1 MQHRLKGTLIA
12 LAGVVVL
19 SPDAMLVRLSG
30 VDLWS
35 MVFWRGLGQGSVML
49 LVLALL
55 WRGGTGARIRSM
67 GLPGVLAA
75 FAFGSANVLFVVA
88 LYNTSVANTL
98 VLISTT
104 PTFAALLSVAV
115 LRERLPLRTW
125 AAVGG
130 GIVAIAV
137 IVGGDYEAGTIV
149 GDLAA
154 IGQAV
159 MAAAT
164 FVLFRA
170 RPEANMVPSMAFS
183 SLLAAAF
190 ALAVAPVTMPAASE
204 APFLALLCVVVL
216 PLSFGLLT
224 LAPRY
229 IPAPEV
235 TLIMLLEMVLG
246 PLFAWAAVGEAV
258 PVATALGGAILLGT
272 LVVHSVLALRAE
284 G

>member
-1 MQHRLKGTLIA
+1 MRHRLKGTLIA
-12 LAGVVVL
+12 LAGVLAL

-35 MVFWRGLGQGSVML
+35 MVFWRGLGQG
-49 LVLALL
+49 LVLLLFLAAL
-55 WRGGTGARIRSM
+55 WRGGMAARVRSM
-67 GLPGVLAA
+67 GLPGLLAA
-75 FAFGSANVLFVVA
+75 PAFAAANILFVVA

-104 PTFAALLSVAV
+104 PMFAAVLSVAF
-115 LRERLPLRTW
+115 LKERLPWRTW
-125 AAVGG
+125 IAVGCG
-130 GIVAIAV
+130 MLAIAV
-137 IVGGDYEAGTIV
+137 IVGGDYEGGTIV

-159 MAAAT
+159 MAAST

-170 RPEANMVPSMAFS
+170 RPQTNMVPAMGLSA
-183 SLLAAAF
+183 LLAAAC
-190 ALAVAPVTMPAASE
+190 AAAAAPVALPDPAG
-204 APFLALLCVVVL
+204 APFLVVLCVVVL

-246 PLFAWAAVGEAV
+246 PLLAWAAVGEAV
-258 PVATALGGAILLGT
+258 APATAVGGAILLCT
-272 LVVHSVLALRAE
+272 LLVHSLLALRAE
-284 G
+284 R